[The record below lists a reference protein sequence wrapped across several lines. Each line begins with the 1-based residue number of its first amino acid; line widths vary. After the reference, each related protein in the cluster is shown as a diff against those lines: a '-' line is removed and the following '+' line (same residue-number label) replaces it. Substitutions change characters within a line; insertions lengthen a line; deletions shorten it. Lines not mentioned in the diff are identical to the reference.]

1 MKDSLKKTFLYYY
14 KLISSLLKKYKYL
27 IKPVLFW
34 QIFIT
39 LINFTKLNLILLVV
53 IGIILIFIDT

>member
-34 QIFIT
+34 QFFIT
-39 LINFTKLNLILLVV
+39 LINFTKLNLILLIV